1 MKDWMDILNFN
12 PIEPLLNVKNEAIIY
27 FTKRDLLEEKVGSI
41 KTLWD
46 IKEAKN
52 ILDKQ
57 QDNGGWKYPGKTK
70 EEFRY
75 QENYNQIETYRNIGI
90 LHEKYGLNK
99 DHDSMKLAMNFL
111 LSFQT
116 DEGDIRGIYGT
127 QYSPNYTAAIIEILL
142 KMGFNNARIEKA
154 LSWLLSMRQE
164 DGGWAFPIRTKK
176 IKYTDAMNDLNAM
189 LPDRTKPFSHLM
201 TGMVLRA
208 FAAHPKYRND
218 EKVNKAAYLLASNIF
233 KREKYPD
240 RQGTEYWIKF
250 SFPFWFTDLLSAL
263 DSIYFI
269 GINKDNEHVSE
280 ALNWLTK
287 KQENDGT
294 WNVKLLR
301 TKDKDLKFWIGY
313 VITRTFKRF
322 YS

>member
-1 MKDWMDILNFN
+1 MKDWISLLNFD
-12 PIEPLLNVKNEAIIY
+12 PIKPLLNIENEAITY
-27 FTKRDLLEEKVGSI
+27 FTKRDLLEEKVGPI
-41 KTLWD
+41 KTLWTL
-46 IKEAKN
+46 KEPQK

-75 QENYNQIETYRNIGI
+75 RENYNQIETYRNIAI

-99 DHDSMKLAMNFL
+99 DYDSMKLAMDFL

-142 KMGFNNARIEKA
+142 KMGFNNTKIENA
-154 LSWLLSMRQE
+154 LTWLLSIRQE
-164 DGGWAFPIRTKK
+164 DGGWAAPIRTLK
-176 IKYTDAMNDLNAM
+176 IKYVNAMNEANAIQ
-189 LPDRTKPFSHLM
+189 PDRTKPFSHLI

-218 EKVNKAAYLLASNIF
+218 DRINKAANMLASKIF
-233 KREKYPD
+233 KRDNYPD
-240 RQGTEYWIKF
+240 RQGTDYWIKF
-250 SFPFWFTDLLSAL
+250 SFPFWFADLLSAL
-263 DSIYFI
+263 DSIYFL
-269 GINKDNEHVSE
+269 GINKDNDHVSE
-280 ALNWLTK
+280 ALNWLTQ

-301 TKDKDLKFWIGY
+301 TRDKDLKFWICY

>member
-1 MKDWMDILNFN
+1 MKDWMSYFN
-12 PIEPLLNVKNEAIIY
+12 VDPIEPLLKVENEAINY
-27 FTKRDLLEEKVGSI
+27 FTRRDLLEEKVGPI
-41 KTLWD
+41 KTLWNL
-46 IKEAKN
+46 KEAKK

-57 QDNGGWKYPGKTK
+57 QDNGGWKYSGKTK

-75 QENYNQIETYRNIGI
+75 RENYNQIETYRNIGI
-90 LHEKYGLNK
+90 LHEKYGVNK
-99 DHDSMKLAMNFL
+99 DNDRMKLAMDFL

-116 DEGDIRGIYGT
+116 EEGDIRGIYGT

-142 KMGFNNARIEKA
+142 KMGFNDKRIEKS
-154 LSWLLSMRQE
+154 LDWLLSMRQE
-164 DGGWAFPIRTKK
+164 DGGWAAPIRTKK
-176 IKYTDAMNDLNAM
+176 IKYLDAVNDVNAIQ
-189 LPDRTKPFSHLM
+189 PDRTKPFSHLI

-208 FAAHPKYRND
+208 FAAHPKYRKD
-218 EKVNKAAYLLASNIF
+218 ERINKAASLLASNIL
-233 KREKYPD
+233 KRDNYPD
-240 RQGTEYWIKF
+240 RQEIDYWIKF
-250 SFPFWFTDLLSAL
+250 SFPFWFTDFLSAL

-269 GINKDNEHVSE
+269 GINKDNEQVSE
-280 ALNWLTK
+280 ALNWLAQ

-301 TKDKDLKFWIGY
+301 TRDKDLKFWIGY